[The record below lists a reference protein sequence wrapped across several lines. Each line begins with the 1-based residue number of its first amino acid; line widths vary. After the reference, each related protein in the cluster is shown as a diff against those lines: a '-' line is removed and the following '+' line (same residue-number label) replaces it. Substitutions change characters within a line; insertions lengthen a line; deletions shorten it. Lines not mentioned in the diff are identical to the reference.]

1 MAKAPGTTERWPAL
15 PYEAGRGTLATLQM
29 WLQIVGKLRV
39 AYVPWVNHQWHVT
52 LHLTSRGLTSRPI
65 PFRGSTFQIDFD
77 FVDHRL
83 LITHGEGGEG
93 AVALKARSVADFYR
107 DLFEKLKALGIP
119 ASIHGT
125 PNEVPDPIP
134 FHRNE
139 RDGEYDSEFA
149 NRWWRVLRS
158 SGLVMEDFRGDFIG
172 KSSPVHFFWGAMDLA
187 VTRFSGKKAPEHP
200 GGIPHLPDRVTREA
214 YSHEVSSVGFW
225 AGGDTNPHPI
235 FYAYAYPSPPGFSE
249 AKVTP
254 EAAHW
259 HSELMEFVLPY
270 DAVRRAASPDDALR
284 TFLDSTYAAAAELGG
299 WDRNALEWAPGTRP
313 PTGGVGDGP

>member
-187 VTRFSGKKAPEHP
+187 VTRF
-200 GGIPHLPDRVTREA
+200 
-214 YSHEVSSVGFW
+214 
-225 AGGDTNPHPI
+225 
-235 FYAYAYPSPPGFSE
+235 
-249 AKVTP
+249 
-254 EAAHW
+254 
-259 HSELMEFVLPY
+259 
-270 DAVRRAASPDDALR
+270 
-284 TFLDSTYAAAAELGG
+284 
-299 WDRNALEWAPGTRP
+299 
-313 PTGGVGDGP
+313 